1 MATMIGGS
9 IMLFQT
15 DQTGAVSTLQQS
27 RRQQEM
33 LAREI
38 ARSGYNALIS
48 RARQIEKQNPSAS
61 VEEI

>member
-15 DQTGAVSTLQQS
+15 DQTGATTDK
-27 RRQQEM
+27 RQAERQEEV